1 MSLTTLGGAEEGLKA
16 RLPPILMEFA
26 MSIDLRNDGTSA
38 LSAAPTFPDRSSCCG
53 SSAAVHGLRLTEA
66 CCSEPAPSGDDP
78 TPASDHDRRLD
89 QLRAMPDVRQAKIAK
104 IKEQLQQGSYDPDV
118 VLNKAIERMLDEM
131 D

>member
-1 MSLTTLGGAEEGLKA
+1 
-16 RLPPILMEFA
+16 

-38 LSAAPTFPDRSSCCG
+38 LSAAPTFSDRSSSCG
-53 SSAAVHGLRLTEA
+53 STAAAHGLRLNAE
-66 CCSEPAPSGDDP
+66 CCGGPAPAGDEP
-78 TPASDHDRRLD
+78 TPASEHDRRLD

>member
-1 MSLTTLGGAEEGLKA
+1 
-16 RLPPILMEFA
+16 

-38 LSAAPTFPDRSSCCG
+38 LSAAPAFTDRSSCCG
-53 SSAAVHGLRLTEA
+53 STGAVHGLRLATE
-66 CCSEPAPSGDDP
+66 CCSEPSPADQDP
-78 TPASDHDRRLD
+78 KAASEHDRRLD

>member
-1 MSLTTLGGAEEGLKA
+1 
-16 RLPPILMEFA
+16 

-38 LSAAPTFPDRSSCCG
+38 LSPTLSAAPAFTDRSSCCG
-53 SSAAVHGLRLTEA
+53 STAAVHGLRLTTA
-66 CCSEPAPSGDDP
+66 CCSEPAPAGNDP
-78 TPASDHDRRLD
+78 APASEHDRRLD

>member
-1 MSLTTLGGAEEGLKA
+1 
-16 RLPPILMEFA
+16 

-38 LSAAPTFPDRSSCCG
+38 LSAAPVFPDRSSCCG
-53 SSAAVHGLRLTEA
+53 SAAPGLRLATE
-66 CCSEPAPSGDDP
+66 CCSDPAPAGDEP
-78 TPASDHDRRLD
+78 KPASEHDRHLD
-89 QLRAMPDVRQAKIAK
+89 RLRAMPDVRQAKIAR

>member
-1 MSLTTLGGAEEGLKA
+1 
-16 RLPPILMEFA
+16 

-38 LSAAPTFPDRSSCCG
+38 LSPTLSTAPAFTDRSSCCG
-53 SSAAVHGLRLTEA
+53 STAAAHGLRLTTV
-66 CCSEPAPSGDDP
+66 CCSEP
-78 TPASDHDRRLD
+78 TPAGNDPSAASEHDRRLD

-104 IKEQLQQGSYDPDV
+104 IKEQLQQGTYDPDV

>member
-1 MSLTTLGGAEEGLKA
+1 
-16 RLPPILMEFA
+16 

-53 SSAAVHGLRLTEA
+53 GASLRLATT
-66 CCSEPAPSGDDP
+66 CCSDAPPSGGEQSAGPGRED
-78 TPASDHDRRLD
+78 DHDRHLD
-89 QLRAMPDVRQAKIAK
+89 RLRAMPDVRQAKIAK
-104 IKEQLQQGSYDPDV
+104 IKEQLQQGKYDPDA

>member
-1 MSLTTLGGAEEGLKA
+1 
-16 RLPPILMEFA
+16 

-38 LSAAPTFPDRSSCCG
+38 LSAAPTFTDRSSCCG
-53 SSAAVHGLRLTEA
+53 SASAIPGLRLTTA
-66 CCSEPAPSGDDP
+66 CCSDGEPAGQDP
-78 TPASDHDRRLD
+78 APASDHDRRLE
-89 QLRAMPDVRQAKIAK
+89 QLRAMPDVRQSKIAK

>member
-1 MSLTTLGGAEEGLKA
+1 
-16 RLPPILMEFA
+16 

-53 SSAAVHGLRLTEA
+53 GASLRLATT
-66 CCSEPAPSGDDP
+66 CCSDASRSGGEQPAGPGRQD
-78 TPASDHDRRLD
+78 DHDRHLD
-89 QLRAMPDVRQAKIAK
+89 RLRAMPDVRQAKIAK
-104 IKEQLQQGSYDPDV
+104 IKEQLQQGKYDPDV

>member
-1 MSLTTLGGAEEGLKA
+1 
-16 RLPPILMEFA
+16 

-38 LSAAPTFPDRSSCCG
+38 LSPTLSSAPAFTDRSTCCG
-53 SSAAVHGLRLTEA
+53 STTAVHGLRLTTE
-66 CCSEPAPSGDDP
+66 CCSDPAPAGNDP
-78 TPASDHDRRLD
+78 APASEHDRRLD

-118 VLNKAIERMLDEM
+118 VLSKAIERMLDEM

>member
-1 MSLTTLGGAEEGLKA
+1 
-16 RLPPILMEFA
+16 

-53 SSAAVHGLRLTEA
+53 SSAAVHGLWLTEA
-66 CCSEPAPSGDDP
+66 CCSDASPSGGEQ
-78 TPASDHDRRLD
+78 PAGPGREDDHDRHLD
-89 QLRAMPDVRQAKIAK
+89 RLRAMPDVRQAKIAK
-104 IKEQLQQGSYDPDV
+104 IKEQLQQGKYDPDV

>member
-1 MSLTTLGGAEEGLKA
+1 
-16 RLPPILMEFA
+16 

-38 LSAAPTFPDRSSCCG
+38 LSPTLGAAPAFTDRSSCCG
-53 SSAAVHGLRLTEA
+53 STAAVHGLRLTTA
-66 CCSEPAPSGDDP
+66 CCSEPAPAGNDP
-78 TPASDHDRRLD
+78 APASEHDRRLD